1 MCAEM
6 ICVNN
11 THRHS
16 LGVQGACWLT
26 SESKRA
32 KDLFEL
38 VEARNPT
45 ELVGILAKIKRKC
58 SVLTELQPRR
68 TDANSK

>member
-1 MCAEM
+1 ML
-6 ICVNN
+6 VK
-11 THRHS
+11 
-16 LGVQGACWLT
+16 
-26 SESKRA
+26 ESKRA
-32 KDLFEL
+32 KDSFAL
-38 VEARNPT
+38 VKVRDAT

>member
-1 MCAEM
+1 LL
-6 ICVNN
+6 VD
-11 THRHS
+11 
-16 LGVQGACWLT
+16 QQKF
-26 SESKRA
+26 KRA
-32 KDLFEL
+32 KDSFAL